1 MGKIVGGVIMGE
13 FSYDLGAGLSIGSKT
28 HIKTIS
34 SLPEHD
40 MVRAFFLDGLGH
52 ASRFLLFA
60 GIASF
65 GVAGDFFKSLF
76 AGDAA

>member
-1 MGKIVGGVIMGE
+1 
-13 FSYDLGAGLSIGSKT
+13 
-28 HIKTIS
+28 
-34 SLPEHD
+34 

>member
-1 MGKIVGGVIMGE
+1 MNYRLQIITRIVKNKM
-13 FSYDLGAGLSIGSKT
+13 KKQP
-28 HIKTIS
+28 IKTIS

-52 ASRFLLFA
+52 ASRFLLFT

-76 AGDAA
+76 TGDAA